1 MSVYTQKLHDIN
13 QLVENVINNLNQI
26 TSINHIIKNANIIY
40 LIKKNFVKTVGFLK
54 ILTVVFYATIVY
66 RKDFTKKINYILLY
80 FLE

>member
-1 MSVYTQKLHDIN
+1 MSVYTRKLHHIN

-66 RKDFTKKINYILLY
+66 RKDFTKKIKYILLY
-80 FLE
+80 F